1 MSEAITD
8 LHLEDLPGIKQSQIM
23 KLKRIGID
31 ENNEMASNQN
41 KANLLIQLNLLKLIE
56 IND

>member
-1 MSEAITD
+1 MKAQVGRE
-8 LHLEDLPGIKQSQIM
+8 SQIM

>member
-1 MSEAITD
+1 MKAQV
-8 LHLEDLPGIKQSQIM
+8 GRGSQIM

-31 ENNEMASNQN
+31 ENSEMASSQN